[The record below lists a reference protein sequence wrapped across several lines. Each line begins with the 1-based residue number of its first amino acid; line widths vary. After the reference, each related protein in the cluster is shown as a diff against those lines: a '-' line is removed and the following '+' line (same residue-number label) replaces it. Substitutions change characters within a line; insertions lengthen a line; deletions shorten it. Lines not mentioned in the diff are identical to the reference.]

1 MDRDFINSLYVR
13 QQACPSCPSP
23 DAVIN
28 WFNELL
34 GTLFPDFSKQQF
46 NSQREFEL
54 HFEKLKVQL
63 DQILSRNPLKSERE
77 PEPGDMA
84 EGFFNNLP
92 LTFQKLEQDVTALF
106 EGDPAAK
113 SRTEVIRTYPGFLA
127 IAAHRVAHELH
138 EASVS
143 LIPRIISEYAH
154 SKTGIDIHPAA
165 IIGNFFCIDHGTG
178 VVIGET
184 TVIGDHV
191 KVYQGVTLG
200 ALSVDKKDAKTK
212 RHPTIGDNVVIY
224 AQATILGGNTHVGH
238 DSVIGGN
245 VWLTRSVP
253 AFSKVYYQAK
263 MSNGEGD
270 TDMIVFKGQSA

>member
-1 MDRDFINSLYVR
+1 MDQDFINSLYVR
-13 QQACPSCPSP
+13 QQACASCPSP
-23 DAVIN
+23 DAVVN

-34 GTLFPDFSKQQF
+34 GALFPDFSRQRF

-54 HFEKLKVQL
+54 HFEKLKLQL
-63 DQILSRNPLKSERE
+63 EQILSRNPLKAERE
-77 PEPGDMA
+77 ATVIADA
-84 EGFFNNLP
+84 FFDNLP

-113 SRTEVIRTYPGFLA
+113 SRTEVIRTYPGFVA
-127 IAAHRVAHELH
+127 IAAHRVAHELD
-138 EASVS
+138 ASGVQ

-154 SKTGIDIHPAA
+154 GKTGIDIHPAA
-165 IIGNFFCIDHGTG
+165 SIGNFFCIDHGTG

-191 KVYQGVTLG
+191 KIYQGVTLG
-200 ALSVDKKDAKTK
+200 ALSEDKKDAKTK

-245 VWLTRSVP
+245 VWITRSVP

-263 MSNGEGD
+263 MNTAEGES
-270 TDMIVFKGQSA
+270 DMIVFKGQSA

>member
-1 MDRDFINSLYVR
+1 MDQDFLNTLYVR
-13 QQACPSCPSP
+13 QQVCASSPSP

-28 WFNELL
+28 WFNDLL

-54 HFEKLKVQL
+54 HFEKLKLQL
-63 DQILSRNPLKSERE
+63 EQILSRNPLKAERE
-77 PEPGDMA
+77 ASEIADD
-84 EGFFNNLP
+84 FFNGLP
-92 LTFQKLEQDVTALF
+92 LTYQKLEQDVTALF

-113 SRTEVIRTYPGFLA
+113 SRTEVIRTYPGFVA
-127 IAAHRVAHELH
+127 IAAHRVANALNK
-138 EASVS
+138 AGVQ

-154 SKTGIDIHPAA
+154 GKTGIDIHPAA
-165 IIGNFFCIDHGTG
+165 TIGNFFCIDHGTG

-191 KVYQGVTLG
+191 KIYQGVTLG

-245 VWLTRSVP
+245 VWITRSVP

-263 MSNGEGD
+263 MNNGDGD

>member
-1 MDRDFINSLYVR
+1 MDRDFLNTLYVR
-13 QQACPSCPSP
+13 QQASPNTPSP
-23 DAVIN
+23 EAVIK

-34 GTLFPDFSKQQF
+34 GTLFPDFSKQNF

-54 HFEKLKVQL
+54 HFEKLKLQL
-63 DQILSRNPLKSERE
+63 EQILSRNPLKSERE
-77 PEPGDMA
+77 SSEIA
-84 EGFFNNLP
+84 EEFFDQLP
-92 LTFQKLEQDVTALF
+92 LMYQKLEQDVTALF

-113 SRTEVIRTYPGFLA
+113 SRTEVMRTYPGFVA
-127 IAAHRVAHELH
+127 ISAHRVAHELNK
-138 EASVS
+138 AGVQ

-154 SKTGIDIHPAA
+154 GKTGIDIHPGAT
-165 IIGNFFCIDHGTG
+165 IGNFFCIDHGTG

-184 TVIGDHV
+184 TLIGDHV
-191 KVYQGVTLG
+191 KIYQGVTLG
-200 ALSVDKKDAKTK
+200 ALSVDKKDASTK

-238 DSVIGGN
+238 DSIVGGN

-253 AFSKVYYQAK
+253 AFSKVYYQAR
-263 MSNGEGD
+263 MNNSEGD

>member
-1 MDRDFINSLYVR
+1 MDRNFLNSLYVR

-23 DAVIN
+23 EAVVN

-34 GTLFPDFSKQQF
+34 GTLFPDFSKQAF

-63 DQILSRNPLKSERE
+63 EQILARNPLRSERDAGE
-77 PEPGDMA
+77 IA
-84 EGFFNNLP
+84 EDFFNRLP
-92 LTFQKLEQDVTALF
+92 LIFQKLEQDVTALF

-127 IAAHRVAHELH
+127 IAAHRVAHELD
-138 EASVS
+138 EEGVQ

-154 SKTGIDIHPAA
+154 GKTGIDIHPAA
-165 IIGNFFCIDHGTG
+165 TIGSFFCIDHGTG

-184 TVIGDHV
+184 TEIGDHV
-191 KVYQGVTLG
+191 KIYQGVTLG

-238 DSVIGGN
+238 DSIIGGN
-245 VWLTRSVP
+245 VWLTQSVS

-263 MSNGEGD
+263 MNNGDGD

>member
-1 MDRDFINSLYVR
+1 MNRDFLNSLYVR
-13 QQACPSCPSP
+13 QQACPSCPAP
-23 DAVIN
+23 ETVVN

-34 GTLFPDFSKQQF
+34 GTLFPDFAKQQF
-46 NSQREFEL
+46 NSQKEFEL
-54 HFEKLKVQL
+54 HFEKLKLQL
-63 DQILSRNPLKSERE
+63 DQILAKNPLKSEE
-77 PEPGDMA
+77 ESEDIA
-84 EGFFNNLP
+84 NKFFDTLP
-92 LTFQKLEQDVTALF
+92 LIHQKLEQDVTALF

-113 SRTEVIRTYPGFLA
+113 SRTEVIRTYPGFVA
-127 IAAHRVAHELH
+127 ISAHRVAHELH
-138 EASVS
+138 LAGVQ

-154 SKTGIDIHPAA
+154 GKTGIDIHPAA
-165 IIGNFFCIDHGTG
+165 SIGNFFCIDHGTG

-184 TVIGDHV
+184 TEIGDHV
-191 KVYQGVTLG
+191 KIYQGVTLG
-200 ALSVDKKDAKTK
+200 ALSVDKKDASTK

-224 AQATILGGNTHVGH
+224 AQATILGGNTEVGH

-263 MSNGEGD
+263 MNNDNGE

>member
-1 MDRDFINSLYVR
+1 MDRDFLNTLYVR
-13 QQACPSCPSP
+13 QQACSNAPSP
-23 DAVIN
+23 EVVVN
-28 WFNELL
+28 WFSELL
-34 GTLFPDFSKQQF
+34 GTLFPDFSKQNF
-46 NSQREFEL
+46 NSQREFGL
-54 HFEKLKVQL
+54 HFEKLKLQL
-63 DQILSRNPLKSERE
+63 EQILSRNPLQAERE
-77 PEPGDMA
+77 SSDIA
-84 EGFFNNLP
+84 EEFFNNLP
-92 LTFQKLEQDVTALF
+92 LMHQKLEQDVTALF

-113 SRTEVIRTYPGFLA
+113 SRTEVIRTYPGFVA

-138 EASVS
+138 LAGVQ

-154 SKTGIDIHPAA
+154 GKTGIDIHPGAT
-165 IIGNFFCIDHGTG
+165 IGNFFCIDHGTG

-184 TVIGDHV
+184 TLIGDHV

-238 DSVIGGN
+238 DSIVGGN

-253 AFSKVYYQAK
+253 AFSKVYYQAR
-263 MSNGEGD
+263 MNNSEGD